1 MKRKWGCIHGRRPQP
16 YTPADAKGERP
27 APAPQVARNTYMD
40 MKRVVI
46 VGGGAAGL
54 SAAYTLKKRG
64 FNPVLLEAGDR
75 VGGRLVGDTIDGFSI
90 DTGADFFCS
99 SYDTA
104 FRLCD
109 ELGLPLVRSKMRL
122 GWFRNGRWTTTTP
135 GLSLGN
141 LLRNLPAAR
150 ALGFLSPRAML
161 ANSKLFRSLFRQSE
175 YLSFA
180 SDSRLAELDGEETF
194 DQYLERLGVPDYIQV
209 MLRGFL
215 EMTMGHVEFSG
226 EAYMRTYIREML
238 LNADRLYVPEKGASA
253 LSQALADA
261 CGDAIRVSTPV
272 RSLVIEGGAVTGV
285 TVDGESIEAD
295 AVICAVPPARILEII
310 PGLPSAVRQT
320 LGNITYSSGCR
331 VVIGLDHPPLPP
343 GWHGALY
350 PEDDTPLLLD
360 RSINL
365 PTCAPPGMNTLD
377 LLTGRDL
384 AKELLALDDE
394 EIKRRMLSDARRN
407 PPPGSRLPRDD
418 EGLFWRV
425 YRWNEAVCM
434 GQPGMFKAVADIRRQ
449 LGRDIP
455 NLFLAGDYTR
465 VPSINGALA
474 SGVGCADE
482 VAGLL
487 ASSLFPR

>member
-1 MKRKWGCIHGRRPQP
+1 
-16 YTPADAKGERP
+16 
-27 APAPQVARNTYMD
+27 MD

-135 GLSLGN
+135 SLSPGN
-141 LLRNLPAAR
+141 LLRNIPAAR
-150 ALGFLSPRAML
+150 ALGLLSPRAML
-161 ANSKLFRSLFRQSE
+161 ASSKLFRSLFRQSE

-180 SDSRLAELDGEETF
+180 SHSRLAELDGEETF
-194 DQYLERLGVPDYIQV
+194 GQYLGRLGVPENLQV
-209 MLRGFL
+209 TFRGFL
-215 EMTMGHVEFSG
+215 EMTMGHIEDSG
-226 EAYMRTYIREML
+226 EAYMLTYIREML
-238 LNADRLYVPEKGASA
+238 LNAHKLQVPEKGASA

-272 RSLVIEGGAVTGV
+272 RSLVIEDGAVTGV
-285 TVDGESIEAD
+285 SVDGETIEAD
-295 AVICAVPPARILEII
+295 AVICAVPPARVPEVV
-310 PGLPSAVRQT
+310 PGLPNAVRQT
-320 LGNITYSSGCR
+320 LDSITYSSGCR
-331 VVIGLDHPPLPP
+331 VVIGLDRPPLPP

-350 PEDDTPLLLD
+350 PEGDTPLLLD

-365 PTCAPPGMNTLD
+365 PACAPPGMSTLD
-377 LLTGRDL
+377 LLVGRDR

-394 EIKRRMLSDARRN
+394 EIKRRMLCDARRN
-407 PPPGSRLPRDD
+407 PPPGSRLPDD
-418 EGLFWRV
+418 EEGLFWRV
-425 YRWNEAVCM
+425 YRWQEAVCM
-434 GQPGMFKAVADIRRQ
+434 GQPGMFTAVADIRRQ

-455 NLFLAGDYTR
+455 NLFLAGDYTS
-465 VPSINGALA
+465 VPSVNGALA
-474 SGVGCADE
+474 SGVGAAEE
-482 VAGLL
+482 VTGLL
-487 ASSLFPR
+487 ASSSSPR